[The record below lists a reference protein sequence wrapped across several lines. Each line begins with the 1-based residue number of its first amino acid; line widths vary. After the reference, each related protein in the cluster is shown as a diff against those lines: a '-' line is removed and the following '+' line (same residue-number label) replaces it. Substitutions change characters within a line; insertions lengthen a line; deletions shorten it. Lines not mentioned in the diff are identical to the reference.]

1 VDITRREDMAKM
13 SEPSDDEAAML
24 GEIGEEVVTIRQP
37 RVDGIEV
44 ECNATDKTKSSR
56 ENCVEWVVWY
66 RVIESMVVLVFPISL
81 SLRFAITTRQIG

>member
-1 VDITRREDMAKM
+1 M

-24 GEIGEEVVTIRQP
+24 GEIEEEVVTIRQP

-44 ECNATDKTKSSR
+44 ECDGSDKTQCSR
-56 ENCVEWVVWY
+56 GKCVEWVVWY
-66 RVIESMVVLVFPISL
+66 RVIESNVVLAFPISL

>member
-1 VDITRREDMAKM
+1 MVRSGRKCRSNSNTRVDITRREDMAKM

-44 ECNATDKTKSSR
+44 ECDGTDKR
-56 ENCVEWVVWY
+56 EDICE
-66 RVIESMVVLVFPISL
+66 
-81 SLRFAITTRQIG
+81 G